1 MSSSEA
7 RALEFDPT
15 AWPPATAPRPL
26 RVESVGTAR
35 VWTPAELSRTEPA
48 QSADAPTPASTM
60 DPAEHRREL
69 EEAYTDGY
77 QEGHRAGLDEGRRL
91 EAERLRSA
99 HELLES
105 VVTEIRGAEQRWT
118 AAARENITA
127 LAAAI
132 AMHVVGHE
140 LRGDAQAIADLVRR
154 ALTEFPLDEPV
165 RVRLHP
171 HDLSTITVASTSG
184 GAAIAIAPGR
194 ALRWVADPAIRPG
207 GCLVEGRE
215 RIVDGRVDRAL
226 ERIYRA
232 LVDG

>member
-7 RALEFDPT
+7 RAMEFDPT
-15 AWPPATAPRPL
+15 AWPPAPMPRPL
-26 RVESVGTAR
+26 RVESVETAR
-35 VWTPAELSRTEPA
+35 AWAPSELSPPEAVQTTDTPV
-48 QSADAPTPASTM
+48 APPSL
-60 DPAEHRREL
+60 DPAERRREL

-77 QEGHRAGLDEGRRL
+77 QEGHRAGVDDGRRM
-91 EAERLRSA
+91 EAERLRTA

-105 VVTEIRGAEQRWT
+105 VVTEIRSAEQRWT
-118 AAARENITA
+118 AAARENIAA

-132 AMHVVGHE
+132 AIHVVGRE

-184 GAAIAIAPGR
+184 GTSIAIAPGR
-194 ALRWVADPAIRPG
+194 ALRWAADPAIRPG